1 MNTFQNSWDLIAWDK
16 VHLHIL
22 KFQKKI
28 YCAALLKEKG
38 RVYSLQKKLINSRIL
53 RLWVAHELMIRT
65 NQASKSTD
73 QYWLFS
79 QLKCLNRLDT
89 SVEDRYKG
97 NISKGRNLLV
107 QTVFQPE
114 WDAIFDHSNAG
125 FKHYR
130 SVIEVLEK
138 ISWVFSKYKSC
149 YILNINL
156 NRYIHLIDHDIIQKQ
171 IKNSLLLKS
180 LYLRIVKINNL
191 ISSRSSILRTYLY
204 SDKDP
209 EIQLYNLLI
218 DIIFGQFSMIL
229 RKYIK
234 HKYMY
239 TKVLPGN
246 SKEKDSTTYLRYL
259 YNFTFIHTQCE
270 YLKDIRYIFRYWLNQ
285 IGIRLDL
292 HEMKIHLQGHKF
304 SILDFSCNYIPYTA
318 SFQIRPKVSAQ
329 NYLLKTISLL
339 NQKLK
344 NSAFDIYI
352 NRLTIILKHWS
363 KYFRI
368 CNCRKTLGILDEK
381 IFQKIKSWAFRR
393 HPRWSREKIKSKYFP
408 TDITIKYY
416 NRIYSG
422 NWILLDSTKSIF
434 LNKLRWDYRITG
446 TNMFD
451 SANKKRYYTSYLYS
465 TNMMNRKLG

>member
-1 MNTFQNSWDLIAWDK
+1 
-16 VHLHIL
+16 
-22 KFQKKI
+22 
-28 YCAALLKEKG
+28 
-38 RVYSLQKKLINSRIL
+38 
-53 RLWVAHELMIRT
+53 
-65 NQASKSTD
+65 
-73 QYWLFS
+73 
-79 QLKCLNRLDT
+79 
-89 SVEDRYKG
+89 
-97 NISKGRNLLV
+97 
-107 QTVFQPE
+107 
-114 WDAIFDHSNAG
+114 
-125 FKHYR
+125 
-130 SVIEVLEK
+130 
-138 ISWVFSKYKSC
+138 
-149 YILNINL
+149 
-156 NRYIHLIDHDIIQKQ
+156 
-171 IKNSLLLKS
+171 
-180 LYLRIVKINNL
+180 
-191 ISSRSSILRTYLY
+191 
-204 SDKDP
+204 
-209 EIQLYNLLI
+209 
-218 DIIFGQFSMIL
+218 
-229 RKYIK
+229 
-234 HKYMY
+234 
-239 TKVLPGN
+239 
-246 SKEKDSTTYLRYL
+246 
-259 YNFTFIHTQCE
+259 
-270 YLKDIRYIFRYWLNQ
+270 
-285 IGIRLDL
+285 
-292 HEMKIHLQGHKF
+292 MKIHLQGHKF